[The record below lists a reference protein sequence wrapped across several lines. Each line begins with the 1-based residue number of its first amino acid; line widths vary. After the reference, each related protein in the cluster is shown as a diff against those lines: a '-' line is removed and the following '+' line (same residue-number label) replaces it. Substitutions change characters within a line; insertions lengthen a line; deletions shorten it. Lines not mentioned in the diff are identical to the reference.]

1 MRLILFVIFLLYP
14 VVSSADIVRVVY
26 MTDKTVRVI
35 YPTGIKSHEET
46 FNEAME
52 GMDYVGYEEMD
63 SSVLPDRKDRD
74 FWTGKEGEGIKVDSV
89 KKNKATKELEDKTD
103 RKEAIRNKLGL
114 TDKQF
119 EDLKEAIK
127 E

>member
-1 MRLILFVIFLLYP
+1 MRLILLVVFLFYP
-14 VVSSADIVRVVY
+14 IVSFAETVRVVY

-35 YPTGIKSHEET
+35 YPTGIKSNEET

-52 GMDYVGYEEMD
+52 GMDYISYEDMD
-63 SSVLPDRKDRD
+63 SSMLPDRTDRD
-74 FWTGKEGEGIKVDSV
+74 FWTGKEGEGIKIDTI